1 MGRRQVRPTNGE
13 GAREDVEKL
22 GGALH
27 LHPGE
32 RGPHLVL
39 LPRRL
44 QLVGEQ
50 IVVLRQQGDQHRQP
64 VEDQQEAFGQ
74 RSLVWPENTQQHG

>member
-1 MGRRQVRPTNGE
+1 MGRRQVKPTNGE
-13 GAREDVEKL
+13 GAREDVEKR
-22 GGALH
+22 GGA

-39 LPRRL
+39 LPHRL

-50 IVVLRQQGDQHRQP
+50 IVVLRQQGDHRRQP
-64 VEDQQEAFGQ
+64 VEDQQQAFGQ

>member
-1 MGRRQVRPTNGE
+1 MKPPNGE
-13 GAREDVEKL
+13 GAREDAEML

-27 LHPGE
+27 PGE
-32 RGPHLVL
+32 RWPHLVL
-39 LPRRL
+39 LPHRL

-74 RSLVWPENTQQHG
+74 GGLVWPGNTQQHA